1 MRLGMSIAPAADVT
15 PVLPPGVEPPIGEGG
30 GTGVPTLIQRGIG
43 SAADAEL
50 WEWAQ
55 KHKNDP
61 GAPARMALTGREVTS
76 LDPANRAIVDS
87 QLDAA
92 SRAAQAKQ
100 GIESAV
106 APAQTYAAHQAVGAR
121 EANIGDYGL
130 SAQQQQARQD
140 ELYARADALLRG
152 MEGTHDA
159 TFGERLQDMGGSMS
173 KAFGGTD
180 VAQENAK
187 RLDANKFEAVK
198 LLAEQFGRA
207 GTMGAVGRTDADKV
221 QALRQAAVDAQLA
234 FEQRKA
240 ENAPMEGG
248 PPLYGTDRQAA
259 QQQAEP
265 QAPTVA
271 KPAEHGAKPKGTPQQ
286 QLREFVKT
294 LAAPTAPETKAQRTL
309 RELMDRRGTRG
320 NLNQSD
326 AESPLSGGIADVMRE
341 TPADTAAPVAQAAP
355 ASPVAAAAAALER
368 KYPGPYD
375 QDPNPRVTRASVMH
389 TETDMAKA
397 RADAATS
404 IAALGR
410 AGLGEKQKF
419 ALHGGSP
426 GGAGVLDVL
435 KFLSHGGSA
444 ARGQAIQQRAGDE
457 ANESREQVAISRA
470 RSRANGNLPPG
481 EVAEKETVKVGS
493 DDNATRI
500 HIANPEDRKFAAR
513 IVPDI
518 DAMVEG
524 IQEIRDMSKTVVDR
538 GLNENKIKAAQK
550 YVRERATGVS
560 TTFAHSNRAAEPVM
574 ANAAGAAG
582 TLAAADV
589 FRRPEALGADSDA
602 VMADAIARMTRAR
615 DAAIAH
621 IGGTPVVRTVDEY
634 GAPHFTYVAPGSA
647 PPSQPS
653 AGAPAYTPGGA
664 KPTGKIS
671 IGDPAAKGP

>member
-1 MRLGMSIAPAADVT
+1 MSTPGAGGT
-15 PVLPPGVEPPIGEGG
+15 PVLPPGVFPPTGEGG
-30 GTGVPTLIQRGIG
+30 GADGANPPVPTLIARAVGE
-43 SAADAEL
+43 SARAEL
-50 WEWAQ
+50 MDYAKQ
-55 KHKNDP
+55 LSGMRDT
-61 GAPARMALTGREVTS
+61 PARMALTGREVTS

-92 SRAAQAKQ
+92 SGAAQAKQ
-100 GIESAV
+100 AIESAV

-286 QLREFVKT
+286 QLRAFVKT
-294 LAAPTAPETKAQRTL
+294 LAAPAAPETKAQRTL
-309 RELMDRRGTRG
+309 RELMDKRGTRG

-341 TPADTAAPVAQAAP
+341 TPADTAAPAAPVAQAAP

-389 TETDMAKA
+389 TETDMEKA
-397 RADAATS
+397 RSDAAKNL
-404 IAALGR
+404 AALGHG
-410 AGLGEKQKF
+410 GLGEKRKF
-419 ALHGGSP
+419 AMHGGTNHRGEAVKVYEKLMAS
-426 GGAGVLDVL
+426 GDVNT
-435 KFLSHGGSA
+435 A
-444 ARGQAIQQRAGDE
+444 QAIHQRAGDE
-457 ANESREQVAISRA
+457 ANMSHEGIAQLRADAKRGATHGEAPVEQVAR
-470 RSRANGNLPPG
+470 GG
-481 EVAEKETVKVGS
+481 ENEYMWVPNKKDHDLVQ
-493 DDNATRI
+493 
-500 HIANPEDRKFAAR
+500 KFTPA
-513 IVPDI
+513 
-518 DAMVEG
+518 
-524 IQEIRDMSKTVVDR
+524 VDVLTQR
-538 GLNENKIKAAQK
+538 MDELIPL
-550 YVRERATGVS
+550 VS
-560 TTFAHSNRAAEPVM
+560 TTESRAANAEKIRVKIDNLSESAQGMSAALSHSNRASDPVI
-574 ANAAGAAG
+574 
-582 TLAAADV
+582 
-589 FRRPEALGADSDA
+589 RRALGATGALTSADLLQKPDGTILGPNGVDILRGQIDTFRQLRGEILNHVNATPVFKGTDSSGEPHF
-602 VMADAIARMTRAR
+602 RFLQE
-615 DAAIAH
+615 
-621 IGGTPVVRTVDEY
+621 GGT
-634 GAPHFTYVAPGSA
+634 APTAPSPTA
-647 PPSQPS
+647 PT
-653 AGAPAYTPGGA
+653 PATPGGSVQFVPDA
-664 KPTGKIS
+664 KP
-671 IGDPAAKGP
+671 